1 MQKSVFNVCKIFL
14 YVIQMLALA
23 VGKDWST
30 RLTGE
35 WEQIN
40 MHML

>member
-1 MQKSVFNVCKIFL
+1 MLSVCDKNPFADD
-14 YVIQMLALA
+14 YPALA